1 MSEMS
6 SGAALR
12 HLQQA
17 QAALKKARQVMKLAR
32 GDAEANAGVIKV
44 GWESLVKTHR
54 LLSEIPL
61 SAVDEPVLTK
71 QLAVERYSTALLVRL
86 RRLLRNKPD
95 GGGADDFDDDDT
107 EADDD
112 DLI

>member
-6 SGAALR
+6 SGTALR
-12 HLQQA
+12 QLQQA
-17 QAALKKARQVMKLAR
+17 QAGLKKARQVMKLAR
-32 GDAEANAGVIKV
+32 GDANANRSVIKA
-44 GWESLVKTHR
+44 GWESLAKAHR

-95 GGGADDFDDDDT
+95 GAEADDFDEDTELDDD
-107 EADDD
+107 E
-112 DLI
+112 I

>member
-12 HLQQA
+12 QLQQA

-32 GDAEANAGVIKV
+32 GDANATATVIKV
-44 GWESLVKTHR
+44 GWESLAKAHR
-54 LLSEIPL
+54 ILSEIPL
-61 SAVDEPVLTK
+61 AAVDEPVLTK

-95 GGGADDFDDDDT
+95 GVGADDFDDDDT

-112 DLI
+112 DVT

>member
-6 SGAALR
+6 SGTALR
-12 HLQQA
+12 QLQQA

-32 GDAEANAGVIKV
+32 GDAGANHKVIKV
-44 GWESLVKTHR
+44 GWESLVKAHR

-61 SAVDEPVLTK
+61 AAIDEPVLTK

-86 RRLLRNKPD
+86 RRLVRNDPVGPD
-95 GGGADDFDDDDT
+95 LDDDADD
-107 EADDD
+107 EE
-112 DLI
+112 I